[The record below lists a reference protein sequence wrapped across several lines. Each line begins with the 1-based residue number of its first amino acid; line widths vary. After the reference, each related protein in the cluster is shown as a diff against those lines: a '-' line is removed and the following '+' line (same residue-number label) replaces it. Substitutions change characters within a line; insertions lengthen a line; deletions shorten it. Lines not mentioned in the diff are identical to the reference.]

1 MIECS
6 KNEGEERI
14 LIMFLI
20 GSHIS
25 SAKGYL
31 AMAKDA
37 LAIGAN
43 TFQFFTRN
51 PRGGRAK
58 ALDMDDIARFLAFTR
73 ENGIAHFLA
82 HASYTLNPATQE
94 ARLETFVR
102 DTMADDLTRLEH
114 TPGAMYNFHPGSRKD
129 LSPEEGAKAV
139 GATIDAVL
147 TRKTSTTLLLETMSG
162 HGSEVGGTF
171 EDLRAV
177 IDASKNGKR
186 LCVCLDTCHVF
197 DSGYDI
203 VNDLDGVLAHFD
215 KVLGLGRLRA
225 VHLNDSVH
233 GLGTHKD
240 RHAKL
245 GEGKIVWKAIARIIN
260 HPALR
265 ELPFYLETPNDL
277 DGYAREIAELK
288 KLRGKKG
295 K

>member
-1 MIECS
+1 
-6 KNEGEERI
+6 
-14 LIMFLI
+14 MFLI

-37 LAIGAN
+37 LKIGAN

-58 ALDMDDIARFLAFTR
+58 ALDLDDIARFLEFTK
-73 ENGIAHFLA
+73 ENGISHFLA

-94 ARLETFVR
+94 ERLETFVR
-102 DTMADDLTRLEH
+102 ETMADDLARLEH
-114 TPGAMYNFHPGSRKD
+114 TPGSLYNFHPGSRKD
-129 LSPEEGAKAV
+129 LSPADGAKAV
-139 GATIDAVL
+139 AATIDAVL
-147 TRKTSTTLLLETMSG
+147 KPKLSTTLLLETMSG

-177 IDASKNGKR
+177 VDASKNGKR
-186 LCVCLDTCHVF
+186 LGVCLDTCHVF

-215 KVLGLGRLRA
+215 AVLGLGRLRA
-225 VHLNDSVH
+225 IHLNDSVH

-245 GEGKIVWKAIARIIN
+245 GEGKIGWKAIARIIN

-265 ELPFYLETPNDL
+265 DLPFYLETPNDL
-277 DGYAREIAELK
+277 DGYAAEIAELK

-295 K
+295 T